1 MQLQHS
7 EKRGERKMKKTFNI
21 LDLVFGM
28 NGIVVHLYF
37 RHKYVFW
44 FINKVK
50 NFWEKSFIMLFII

>member
-7 EKRGERKMKKTFNI
+7 EKRGERKMKRRTFNV

-37 RHKYVFW
+37 RHKYFGLS
-44 FINKVK
+44 IK
-50 NFWEKSFIMLFII
+50 

>member
-37 RHKYVFW
+37 RHKYFGLS
-44 FINKVK
+44 IK
-50 NFWEKSFIMLFII
+50 